1 MKLPG
6 PVPALGCP
14 PPVIMIGPGTGVAAF
29 RSFIQYLIKTFP
41 SQPKVLVFGCR
52 SETKDFYYKDE
63 WKSYET

>member
-1 MKLPG
+1 
-6 PVPALGCP
+6 
-14 PPVIMIGPGTGVAAF
+14 MIGPGTGVAAF